1 MSDLLFDTCFLI
13 DVERELRRG
22 GGAPIDFWQNKR
34 MTNHGF
40 HGQSLANS
48 PRASGVF
55 PIQRAELF

>member
-22 GGAPIDFWQNKR
+22 GGPA
-34 MTNHGF
+34 HGF
-40 HGQSLANS
+40 HGRSLVNS
-48 PRASGVF
+48 RRASAVF

>member
-1 MSDLLFDTCFLI
+1 MLS
-13 DVERELRRG
+13 VNYAVAG
-22 GGAPIDFWQNKR
+22 GPPIDFWQNKR
-34 MTNHGF
+34 MTTHGF